1 MKPFIKEALSNRP
14 NHESSPNQDESVTE
28 CKQATCPCKSTSLTR
43 TISTL
48 SAGRRRRAYAYP
60 SGRTVNDSRGS
71 LLLLVI
77 DVVKGFHHH
86 LGMFVCEP
94 LTQRM
99 VKVGTGTATAC
110 PPQRGAEAFLLQ
122 GPEPGGNGLGMSNF
136 RAVRLSRNGSVA
148 SIFTSGGS
156 CCKVRTGNDNQGK
169 EMRCNG
175 SAMDWHADGGRAVL
189 TMDQST
195 AEFSSSSLPDI
206 ADFLSE
212 LSPPCL
218 RDGKMAAP
226 PAGCWREAYGH
237 GSCPLK
243 RWARCRSWRHGGR

>member
-1 MKPFIKEALSNRP
+1 
-14 NHESSPNQDESVTE
+14 
-28 CKQATCPCKSTSLTR
+28 
-43 TISTL
+43 
-48 SAGRRRRAYAYP
+48 
-60 SGRTVNDSRGS
+60 
-71 LLLLVI
+71 LVI